1 MSEVNILKI
10 EKKFLVLEFL
20 HSTVTPR
27 AVSFLTAEGDVYC
40 SPFEEEKVLLLWGL
54 GFVLMFFWIFFKFTI
69 LL

>member
-40 SPFEEEKVLLLWGL
+40 SPFEEEKVLLLWGFGVCFDVFL
-54 GFVLMFFWIFFKFTI
+54 DFF
-69 LL
+69 